1 MSRLLNNQKLIT
13 NTILCQRI
21 SAIKTI
27 DHTKDYSF
35 SPSISPALH
44 LHEHLYELF
53 DHRGILV
60 LPKSQPTI
68 HPGKN
73 KIIQRSNNII
83 KTEYYTNTRIES
95 ETSMLLNLAS
105 ILDLLVRNILNIA
118 TCMSLVISTYG
129 NSRQNDIFEKTNKN
143 SKATI

>member
-27 DHTKDYSF
+27 DHTKDYNS

-44 LHEHLYELF
+44 LYEHLYELF
-53 DHRGILV
+53 DHRGISV

-83 KTEYYTNTRIES
+83 KTEYYTNTIIEL
-95 ETSMLLNLAS
+95 ETSMLLNLAN
-105 ILDLLVRNILNIA
+105 ILDLLARNILNIA
-118 TCMSLVISTYG
+118 TFMSLVISTYD